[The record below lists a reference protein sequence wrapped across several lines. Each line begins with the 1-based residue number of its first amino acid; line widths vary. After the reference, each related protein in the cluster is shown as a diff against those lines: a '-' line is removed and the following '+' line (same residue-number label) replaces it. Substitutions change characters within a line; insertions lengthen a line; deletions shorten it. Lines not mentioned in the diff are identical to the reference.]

1 MPMNISIPDN
11 VVNKF
16 KQIAPENVDI
26 ESFVIET
33 VSNYVDELKDRKED
47 PFFKFIT
54 DRKNHTKNKDG
65 LTDISVNHDK
75 YLY

>member
-1 MPMNISIPDN
+1 MNISIPDN

-16 KQIAPENVDI
+16 KEIAPPNTDI

-33 VSNYVDELKDRKED
+33 VSNYVDELEARRED
-47 PFFKFIT
+47 PFLKYIT
-54 DRKNHTKNKDG
+54 NTKNHTVNKDG